1 MKYGCFSRAMWVLE
15 SQKPIRSQEIHHGFK
30 NFYDIIF
37 LILIMESYCLW
48 AQTDHRERKKGNVDV
63 LNRLLVD
70 KSRGFIG
77 YENLPIRQGTFS
89 GKKKF
94 AIKCNSSF

>member
-1 MKYGCFSRAMWVLE
+1 MWVLE
-15 SQKPIRSQEIHHGFK
+15 SQKPIRGQEIHHGFE
-30 NFYDIIF
+30 NFHDIIF

-48 AQTDHRERKKGNVDV
+48 AQTDQRERKKGNVDV
-63 LNRLLVD
+63 LNRLSVD
-70 KSRGFIG
+70 KSPGVLG

-89 GKKKF
+89 VKNKF